1 MATVTEL
8 VDEVREINKTG
19 IEGLHKLGVDVPPD
33 FTTREIMET
42 MNNLTQ
48 VTPLLDGTV
57 RFTSEGDTF
66 HLVTG
71 AVGQEVNA
79 PTITPISETETVFY
93 GWYDESDKLV
103 TFPYSIKQG
112 KTEINAVFFSVDLSM
127 EVYDTDTV
135 LGVARDSSFEYKKA
149 NCGKAIAGYFQYKFS
164 SSDKV
169 LLLISETES
178 DVLISGANR
187 RAYSTFTY
195 NGKTYYGAS
204 YAFLKSVNGVKL
216 IDTYDGSSNVSSTS
230 TVAITQYAPK
240 VLDKYFMVE

>member
-19 IEGLHKLGVDVPPD
+19 IEGLHKLGVEVPPD
-33 FTTREIMET
+33 FTTREIMEA

-57 RFTSEGDTF
+57 RFMGEGEVF

-79 PTITPISETETVFY
+79 PTITPISESGKVFFA
-93 GWYDESDKLV
+93 WQDENGENIS
-103 TFPYSIKQG
+103 FPYTIPQG
-112 KTEINAVFFSVDLSM
+112 ITEITAFFSDVDTTM

-135 LGVARDSSFEYKKA
+135 LGVDRDNSSEYKKA
-149 NCGKAIAGYFQYKFS
+149 NSGKAIAGYFEYQFGS
-164 SSDKV
+164 SNKV

-178 DVLISGANR
+178 DVLISGKTS

-195 NGKTYYGAS
+195 NGKTYHGAS

-216 IDTYDGSSNVSSTS
+216 IDTYNGSSIVNSTS
-230 TVAITQYAPK
+230 PTAITRHAPQ